1 MKIYGAIVL
10 AGLAVGCDRSQP
22 AVQADEQSG
31 PRAEQQSKQVET
43 ALPQTHAWTC
53 PAEPGRA
60 PKGEY
65 VANRIDAANATR
77 DEAGLYEGPV
87 WIDGALYFSDF
98 TFGAGFPSRIQR
110 LDVGEPSM
118 STVIENSG
126 SNGLAVDSAGQILAA
141 THDRKAISRYNPSN
155 GEREILVSE
164 FDGNAFNSPNDLTI
178 TRDGVVYF
186 TDPDFQRSA
195 APGGQD
201 ATRVYRVEDGEV
213 TVVED
218 GMANPNG
225 VSLSPA
231 EDVLYVAGGGEDGV
245 LRAYAIANGKPGQG
259 RDLAQVST
267 PDGMGIDC
275 LGNVYVTEHV
285 KQQVRVFTPQGE
297 EIAIIKADA
306 NVTNIAFGGPQR
318 KTLYLTGAGAV
329 WSLELDVAGLPY

>member
-1 MKIYGAIVL
+1 MNLALLIFTSAALLYSAYAII
-10 AGLAVGCDRSQP
+10 S
-22 AVQADEQSG
+22 S
-31 PRAEQQSKQVET
+31 
-43 ALPQTHAWTC
+43 
-53 PAEPGRA
+53 
-60 PKGEY
+60 
-65 VANRIDAANATR
+65 
-77 DEAGLYEGPV
+77 
-87 WIDGALYFSDF
+87 
-98 TFGAGFPSRIQR
+98 
-110 LDVGEPSM
+110 
-118 STVIENSG
+118 
-126 SNGLAVDSAGQILAA
+126 
-141 THDRKAISRYNPSN
+141 RKA
-155 GEREILVSE
+155 LTT
-164 FDGNAFNSPNDLTI
+164 GNAPELPPKFLLRIADWGTDRLYGEPNDL
-178 TRDGVVYF
+178 VVHSSGAIYF

-285 KQQVRVFTPQGE
+285 KQQVRVFTPQGD
-297 EIAIIKADA
+297 EIATIKADA